1 MRLPRAATF
10 AAATSLKPC
19 IVLRICSLG
28 SGSAGN
34 ALVVEARDGL
44 FYTRILVDNG
54 FNVRQLGRRL
64 ERAGLSLR
72 DIDAIVVTHEHSDHV
87 GGVARFACKAGIPV
101 YCSRGTARSAGLD
114 EIGCDVHTI
123 RAGVRIELGPLAVDP
138 FTVPHD
144 AAEPLQFVFTDGDR
158 RAGLLTDAG
167 QCSELIV
174 RALRRVHALL
184 LECNHDEHM
193 LQSGSY
199 PYFLKMRIA
208 GGFGHLSNS
217 QAASIV
223 RKVDCSRLGWIAAA
237 HLSKANNTPNLARL
251 ALSAA
256 LDCRAEDIAVADQ
269 EDGLAWRA
277 V

>member
-1 MRLPRAATF
+1 M
-10 AAATSLKPC
+10 
-19 IVLRICSLG
+19 LRICSLG

-44 FYTRILVDNG
+44 FYTRVLVDNG
-54 FNVRQLGRRL
+54 FSVKQLGRRL

-87 GGVARFACKAGIPV
+87 AGVARFACKAGIPV

-114 EIGCDVHTI
+114 ESGVELHLI
-123 RAGVRIELGPLAVDP
+123 RAGVRIELGPLAIDP
-138 FTVPHD
+138 YTVPHD

-167 QCSELIV
+167 DSSELIV

-184 LECNHDEHM
+184 LECNHDEYM
-193 LQSGSY
+193 LHSGSY
-199 PYFLKMRIA
+199 PYFLKLRI
-208 GGFGHLSNS
+208 GGAFGHLSNT
-217 QAASIV
+217 QAAKIL

-237 HLSKANNTPNLARL
+237 HLSRSNNTPGLARL
-251 ALSAA
+251 ALSAV
-256 LDCRAEDIAVADQ
+256 LGCRGEEIAVADQ
-269 EDGLAWRA
+269 DDGLAWRA

>member
-1 MRLPRAATF
+1 M
-10 AAATSLKPC
+10 
-19 IVLRICSLG
+19 LRICSLG

-44 FYTRILVDNG
+44 FYTRVLVDNG
-54 FNVRQLGRRL
+54 FNIRQLGRRL

-87 GGVARFACKAGIPV
+87 AGVARFACKAGIPV
-101 YCSRGTARSAGLD
+101 YCSRGTARSAGLTD
-114 EIGCDVHTI
+114 SGVELHLIQ
-123 RAGVRIELGPLAVDP
+123 AGVRIELGPLAIDP
-138 FTVPHD
+138 YTVPHD
-144 AAEPLQFVFTDGDR
+144 AAEPLQFVFSDGDR

-167 QCSELIV
+167 ESSELIV

-184 LECNHDEHM
+184 LECNHDEEM
-193 LQSGSY
+193 LHSGSY
-199 PYFLKMRIA
+199 PYFLKARI
-208 GGFGHLSNS
+208 GGAFGHLSNT
-217 QAASIV
+217 QAAKIL

-237 HLSKANNTPNLARL
+237 HLSRSNNTPGLARL
-251 ALSAA
+251 ALSAV

-269 EDGLAWRA
+269 DSGLAWRA